1 MKAREL
7 VEAMEDGSDLRERLL
22 KAVNG
27 RRVCFKKYEIPQVM
41 LNWKA
46 LSQKAKESE
55 LKSGYMQNANFMKRV
70 FQMLKPNGVWCQPG
84 WEEEGTPYRITEV
97 KIFPNGSMNEDW
109 VSDFTEK
116 EKKKDRI
123 TKIFNNK
130 GTFAAIHAAEEYCKS
145 KGYSVG
151 IMDGDSPIALVHRPM
166 NYIAKWHNLSH
177 ADRESVDGVIE
188 SEDFRKGPVKVT
200 FYKEKVKG
208 EYE

>member
-1 MKAREL
+1 MKAKEL

-46 LSQKAKESE
+46 LSQKVNDPV
-55 LKSGYMQNANFMKRV
+55 LKKGYMENANFMKRV
-70 FQMLKPNGVWCQPG
+70 FHMLKPSGVWCQPG

-109 VSDFTEK
+109 VNDFVDK
-116 EKKKDRI
+116 EKSKSHE
-123 TKIFNNK
+123 TKLFTQK
-130 GTFAAIHAAEEYCKS
+130 GDFAAIHAAESYCKS
-145 KGYSVG
+145 KGFSVG
-151 IMDGDSPIALVHRPM
+151 RMDGDSPIALVKRSM

-177 ADRESVDGVIE
+177 EDRESLDGIIE
-188 SEDFRKGPVKVT
+188 SEDFREGPVKVT
-200 FYKEKVKG
+200 FYNKEQ
-208 EYE
+208 E